1 MQTKKKASRRN
12 GSQECT
18 SPKVSR
24 AQKKASDNSQVVE
37 KKVADLI
44 TSSARKIKPRKLSV
58 VVLFLQYIL
67 ILISNLLMTMG
78 IFILFSY
85 RNFYHSESEPCCYF
99 I

>member
-12 GSQECT
+12 GSRECN

-24 AQKKASDNSQVVE
+24 AQKKASDHSQVVE

-58 VVLFLQYIL
+58 IVVSVFTVYIDIDYQFAYDAGYIYTFFL
-67 ILISNLLMTMG
+67 S
-78 IFILFSY
+78 
-85 RNFYHSESEPCCYF
+85 
-99 I
+99 